1 MISQIPR
8 ARPHLDRAKTSQSP
22 AEHSSQGRAFCWRKG
37 GVWDK
42 QSRLCWKKT
51 NVFVAPLV
59 HIFPNIVR
67 DLENSGCPCPG
78 RETQSEC
85 CPVEPRGLC
94 PVKTPSTT
102 SPPWK
107 GRSQVAWP
115 REGASQVLGA
125 EGCLLSPPCRGWTE
139 SSTTTSLLTP
149 TPEPLKRKCSLRWN
163 VFHLN
168 SLQAVGFR
176 RCLWEK
182 KEKKSV
188 THSVMSASLQPRD
201 CSPPGSYAHG
211 ILQARIWEWVVIS
224 FSRES
229 SLPRDW
235 IWVSCIAERFFMGL
249 THQWSPQYSWTTS
262 QTVGSA
268 GTGNKTWVKTTSGVT
283 T

>member
-22 AEHSSQGRAFCWRKG
+22 VEHSSQGCAFCWRKG

-51 NVFVAPLV
+51 NVFVVPLV

-107 GRSQVAWP
+107 GQSQVAWP

-125 EGCLLSPPCRGWTE
+125 EGCLLSLPCRGWTE

-149 TPEPLKRKCSLRWN
+149 TPELLKRKCSLRWN

-168 SLQAVGFR
+168 SLQAMGFR
-176 RCLWEK
+176 RYLWEK
-182 KEKKSV
+182 KKKKKVLLIQSCLLLCNPMTV
-188 THSVMSASLQPRD
+188 AHQAPMSM
-201 CSPPGSYAHG
+201 
-211 ILQARIWEWVVIS
+211 E
-224 FSRES
+224 FSRQEYGIGLSFLSPGNLPCPGIES
-229 SLPRDW
+229 GSPALQRDSL
-235 IWVSCIAERFFMGL
+235 WVWA
-249 THQWSPQYSWTTS
+249 TS
-262 QTVGSA
+262 EALNIHGPPA
-268 GTGNKTWVKTTSGVT
+268 KE
-283 T
+283 